1 MRRARITALAA
12 IALAFLA
19 APLAAEVQQ
28 AGKVHRVG
36 VLWPGSFPPDPLRM
50 EWFRQSLRESGYLG
64 DQNLTIELRYARGGG
79 NGLSELVAD
88 LIQLRVDVIA
98 TFGDVATRVVQQT
111 TTTVPIVPS
120 TSWRRTS

>member
-1 MRRARITALAA
+1 
-12 IALAFLA
+12 
-19 APLAAEVQQ
+19 
-28 AGKVHRVG
+28 
-36 VLWPGSFPPDPLRM
+36 M

-98 TFGDVATRVVQQT
+98 TFGDVVTRVVQQT
-111 TTTVPIVPS
+111 TTTVPIVALSDDLLEAGLVASLVRSGVNTTGVTMVAPELS
-120 TSWRRTS
+120 AKRLALLSRWTAEASSLAP